1 MPFIIAILMVVL
13 FLLMLAFFIFLFIE
27 QSEKKSVFGALESV
41 LFLVMMPK
49 NAPKKEGEAQK
60 DEKMLISE
68 MEQVLINF
76 LHIKPS
82 KIFQAPPSIALEI
95 ASQTGGSD
103 ILFYIAVPKH
113 LETVFEKYVQGVY
126 PQASVQ
132 KVPED
137 YTVFEPT
144 GVTVG
149 AYLTLKESF
158 LFPISTYQKLEKDPL
173 STITNNL
180 SKISADEGAAIQ
192 VIIRP
197 STINVKG
204 KGEEALKKMREGKSA
219 RAAVSE
225 AMQGVFMELFSEIFK
240 PSPKKDD
247 ELTKK
252 KEQSFDQAGHDAVQS
267 KIQKQAFET
276 NIRLIACSQSEERAE
291 DVLNHLISS
300 FRQFSLSAINGF
312 NEKKVKGPGLKKFIY
327 DFSFRL
333 FNEKQ
338 KNILNTEELVSMYHF
353 PT

>member
-149 AYLTLKESF
+149 AYLTLKENF

-173 STITNNL
+173 STLTNNL
-180 SKISADEGAAIQ
+180 SKI
-192 VIIRP
+192 
-197 STINVKG
+197 
-204 KGEEALKKMREGKSA
+204 
-219 RAAVSE
+219 
-225 AMQGVFMELFSEIFK
+225 
-240 PSPKKDD
+240 
-247 ELTKK
+247 
-252 KEQSFDQAGHDAVQS
+252 
-267 KIQKQAFET
+267 
-276 NIRLIACSQSEERAE
+276 
-291 DVLNHLISS
+291 
-300 FRQFSLSAINGF
+300 
-312 NEKKVKGPGLKKFIY
+312 
-327 DFSFRL
+327 
-333 FNEKQ
+333 
-338 KNILNTEELVSMYHF
+338 
-353 PT
+353 